1 MYTFTAQF
9 PVTPVPTSV
18 LRSVCSFAQCRRLA
32 VVLLVAVLAACSPEY
47 NWRELIV
54 AEGQIRAAFPARV
67 QTETRTVKLGDVST
81 SFTVVAASVNDA
93 TFAVGHAR
101 LPPDAASDSA
111 HRRQLATLLLSSAYT
126 NLGAAPPADVRPSP
140 DAVVV
145 RGEGARA
152 GTWSLVKVLTTPDGL
167 VQAIAMGRDGDLSM
181 ERAREFV
188 DQVVMAP

>member
-1 MYTFTAQF
+1 MYTFMAQF
-9 PVTPVPTSV
+9 SVTPVPTSV
-18 LRSVCSFAQCRRLA
+18 IRSVCSFAPCRCVA
-32 VVLLVAVLAACSPEY
+32 VLLLAAVLAACSPQY
-47 NWRELIV
+47 DWRELIV

-67 QTETRTVKLGDVST
+67 QTETRTVRLGDVST
-81 SFTVVAASVNDA
+81 PFTVVAASVNDA

-101 LPPDAASDSA
+101 LPPEVARDSA
-111 HRRQLATLLLSSAYT
+111 HRRRLASHLLSSAYT
-126 NLGAAPPADVRPSP
+126 NLGATPPAEVRPGP
-140 DAVVV
+140 EAVVV

-152 GTWSLVKVLTTPDGL
+152 GTWSLVKVWVLPDGP

>member
-1 MYTFTAQF
+1 M
-9 PVTPVPTSV
+9 
-18 LRSVCSFAQCRRLA
+18 
-32 VVLLVAVLAACSPEY
+32 
-47 NWRELIV
+47 

-67 QTETRTVKLGDVST
+67 QTETRTVRLGDVST

-101 LPPDAASDSA
+101 LPPVVASDAA
-111 HRRQLATLLLSSAYT
+111 HRRQLATLLLRSAYT
-126 NLGAAPPADVRPSP
+126 NLGATAPVDVRPGP
-140 DAVVV
+140 EAVVV
-145 RGEGARA
+145 RGEGIRA

-181 ERAREFV
+181 ARAREFV